1 MSAKGQLQTFV
12 GSKPKFARP
21 PESGNRSVGLLEA
34 GCSFDHLVRAG
45 EQRRRNGSAN
55 SSGGPQ
61 VHNQLEPRRTL
72 NWYIGG
78 MGTFEDFVYIN
89 SDAPHDFDRVRTI

>member
-1 MSAKGQLQTFV
+1 MGAGRFGQGELANTSQCT
-12 GSKPKFARP
+12 AR
-21 PESGNRSVGLLEA
+21 LYHIA

-45 EQRRRNGSAN
+45 EQRRGNGSAN
-55 SSGGPQ
+55 SFGGPQ